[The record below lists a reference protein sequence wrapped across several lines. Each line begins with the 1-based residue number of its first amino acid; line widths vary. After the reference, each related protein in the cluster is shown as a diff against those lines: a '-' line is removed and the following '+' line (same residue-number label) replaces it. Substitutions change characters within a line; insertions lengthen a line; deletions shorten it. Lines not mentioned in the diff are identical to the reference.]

1 MIALLATVLLIGF
14 AGGTL
19 VMLLGIYAI
28 YSASVTLHG
37 DDNRR

>member
-1 MIALLATVLLIGF
+1 MIALLATTLLIGL

-19 VMLLGIYAI
+19 VMLIGIYAI
-28 YSASVTLHG
+28 YSASATLWG